1 MLPQQDT
8 LWPPK
13 PYDQAYQRYT
23 VWDAWYR
30 GDMGKL
36 AELYAG
42 QTRAAGRTRQGGILS
57 SLVNF
62 FVGRPV
68 APGEHRTRL
77 HAPLAGN
84 LARLSAEL
92 LLATPPSINLVDDN
106 DGRAGKR
113 LDEIVNQPQFR
124 AALLDGAE
132 IGAALGG
139 TAFTIAWDRD
149 IADTPWVQAA
159 GADLVIPEHHAGR
172 LAALTMWT
180 EYPVDN
186 SATVFR
192 HLEQHVPGYILH
204 GLYEGTATNLGRM
217 VPLTVRPETEHLAAL
232 TEQEIGGQPAIPT
245 GSRKLTAVYIP
256 NASAKDWRRDGVLK
270 DLGRSDFEGLDGMFD
285 ALDETWSSW
294 MRDIRLAKAR
304 LMVPEGTLD
313 RTGQFDPDREVYQTL
328 NLPPNM
334 IGDNAINAQQFLIRT
349 QEHADTASAISA
361 QIILAAGY
369 SLSDLDQYA
378 SSAQT
383 ATEVTDRRSQS
394 ERTRDRKGLNWQA
407 GLSALSQALMEVD
420 AAVYPGKGGQSIAP
434 PSVEFTAQATPDPT
448 QVAQQ
453 ISFLRSAE
461 VLSRETA
468 VRMANPDWTDE
479 QVGAEMDRLA
489 AEAPADPGTFGRY
502 EPDENGAEDD
512 TGNEV
517 P

>member
-30 GDMGKL
+30 GDMEKL

-42 QTRAAGRTRQGGILS
+42 QTRAAGRTRTGGIIPAI
-57 SLVNF
+57 VNF
-62 FVGRPV
+62 FVGRPIIE
-68 APGEHRTRL
+68 GEQRTRL

-92 LLATPPSINLVDDN
+92 LLSTPPSINLADDN
-106 DGRAGKR
+106 DTAAGDR
-113 LDEIVNQPQFR
+113 LDTIVNQPQFR

-149 IADTPWVQAA
+149 LADTPWIQAA
-159 GADLVIPEHHAGR
+159 GADLVIPEHRAGR
-172 LAALTMWT
+172 LTALTMWT

-186 SATVFR
+186 CAVVYR

-217 VPLTVRPETEHLAAL
+217 VPLNERPETEHLAELA
-232 TEQEIGGQPAIPT
+232 TADVGGQPAIPT
-245 GSRKLTAVYIP
+245 GTQKLTAVYIP

-270 DLGRSDFEGLDGMFD
+270 DLGRSDFEGLDPMLD

-304 LMVPEGTLD
+304 LVVPEGTLD

-334 IGDNAINAQQFLIRT
+334 IGDNAIRAEQFLIRT

-394 ERTRDRKGLNWQA
+394 ERTRDRKGLAWQA
-407 GLSALSQALMEVD
+407 GLADLAQALMEVD
-420 AAVYPGKGGQSIAP
+420 AAVYPGKGGQPIDP
-434 PSVEFTAQATPDPT
+434 PSVEFTQTATPDPT

-461 VLSRETA
+461 VISRETS
-468 VRMANPDWTDE
+468 VRLANPGWTDE
-479 QVGAEMDRLA
+479 QVTAELGRLD
-489 AEAPADPGTFGRY
+489 AEAPGDPGLLGRVDPA
-502 EPDENGAEDD
+502 EEDD
-512 TGNEV
+512 EQEA
-517 P
+517 